1 MKIIGKSLIIFLLI
15 AGYNYSQDITPE
27 TLKDKGVFILSI
39 GNDETLCVINTDY
52 EKGAYWFIIKG
63 AYGNRAIG
71 NNLSQLAEV
80 HQLMLAPDGKYLAVL
95 SVGEGHPVI
104 EVIDMQKLRDKYEY
118 TTLHVLDPYPGVMTI
133 DRWEGSKLIID
144 SNVPLN
150 LRKEDGRVDPDLLLP
165 ETKKFALDVPT
176 GTIESINSD
185 VIEKGTHK

>member
-1 MKIIGKSLIIFLLI
+1 MEVCMMKIIGKSLIILLLI
-15 AGYNYSQDITPE
+15 AGFNYSQDITPE
-27 TLKDKGVFILSI
+27 KLRDKGVFMLTI

-52 EKGAYWFIIKG
+52 EKGAYWFVIKG

-104 EVIDMQKLRDKYEY
+104 EVIDLQKLRDKYEY

-150 LRKEDGRVDPDLLLP
+150 LRKENGRVDPDLLLP
-165 ETKKFALDVPT
+165 ENKKFALDVPT
-176 GTIESINSD
+176 GAIESL
-185 VIEKGTHK
+185 

>member
-1 MKIIGKSLIIFLLI
+1 MMKVMSKFILILLLI
-15 AGYNYSQDITPE
+15 ASVGYSQDITPE

-52 EKGAYWFIIKG
+52 EKGAYWFVIKG

-80 HQLMLAPDGKYLAVL
+80 HQLLLSPDGKYLAVL

-118 TTLHVLDPYPGVMTI
+118 TTLHVLDPYPGVMSI
-133 DRWEGSKLIID
+133 DRWEGSKLLID

-165 ETKKFALDVPT
+165 ESKKFALDVLT
-176 GTIESINSD
+176 GKIESINSD
-185 VIEKGTHK
+185 VK

>member
-1 MKIIGKSLIIFLLI
+1 MMKIISKSIIIFLLI
-15 AGYNYSQDITPE
+15 AGFNYSQDITPE
-27 TLKDKGVFILSI
+27 TLKDKGVFMLTI

-52 EKGAYWFIIKG
+52 EKGAYWFVIKG
-63 AYGNRAIG
+63 AYGNREIG

-80 HQLMLAPDGKYLAVL
+80 HHLSLSPGGKYLAVL

-133 DRWEGSKLIID
+133 DRWEGSKLLID

-165 ETKKFALDVPT
+165 ETKKFSLDVLT
-176 GTIESINSD
+176 GKIESISSPEGGRFN
-185 VIEKGTHK
+185 